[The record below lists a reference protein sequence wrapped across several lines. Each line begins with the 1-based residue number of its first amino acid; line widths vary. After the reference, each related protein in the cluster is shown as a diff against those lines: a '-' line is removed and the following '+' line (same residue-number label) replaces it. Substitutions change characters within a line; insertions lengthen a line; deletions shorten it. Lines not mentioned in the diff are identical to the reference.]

1 MCGESR
7 THGVEWGKIQRLPQ
21 RITYH
26 YPIAPKKWLKN
37 WQQSA
42 ASTLN
47 STKVIRLN
55 GFWQRR
61 KFKKKFMTLWKR
73 KFSSN
78 KKFGHSQKEED
89 QFFYVKK
96 LELSNGLLYD
106 KILKKKEGE
115 P

>member
-1 MCGESR
+1 
-7 THGVEWGKIQRLPQ
+7 
-21 RITYH
+21 
-26 YPIAPKKWLKN
+26 
-37 WQQSA
+37 
-42 ASTLN
+42 
-47 STKVIRLN
+47 
-55 GFWQRR
+55 
-61 KFKKKFMTLWKR
+61 MTLWKR

>member
-1 MCGESR
+1 MRQTIREIE
-7 THGVEWGKIQRLPQ
+7 V
-21 RITYH
+21 
-26 YPIAPKKWLKN
+26 N
-37 WQQSA
+37 V

-47 STKVIRLN
+47 STKMIRLS